1 MKTVILISL
10 TLFAGCIGDAALP
23 IVSSTLIP
31 GTKLTVDLG
40 GPDPK
45 GQYHYYVNLPDGRY
59 TYRFLGTLS
68 TDRLTPASVE
78 AAGDGV
84 FRIQWGT
91 DPNCPYAIV
100 DVRHS
105 RIVEDSNKSNP
116 KNTPFADIAR

>member
-1 MKTVILISL
+1 MKTPILISL

-23 IVSSTLIP
+23 IVSSTPIP
-31 GTKLTVDLG
+31 GTRLTVDLG
-40 GPDPK
+40 GPDRK
-45 GQYHYYVNLPDGRY
+45 GQYHYYVRLPHGRS
-59 TYRFLGTLS
+59 TYRFLGTLPS
-68 TDRLTPASVE
+68 DRLQPARVE

-100 DVRHS
+100 DVKNS